1 MEHKKI
7 ELKPCPFCGMQ
18 AKIKVNPSTLHA
30 TVICEKCSVTM
41 KKNYKGSKKIEEVLI
56 ELMANDWNRRT
67 DDGLQGSD

>member
-7 ELKPCPFCGMQ
+7 ELKPCPFCGEQ

-41 KKNYKGSKKIEEVLI
+41 KKITKEVK
-56 ELMANDWNRRT
+56 ESRKSYWN
-67 DDGLQGSD
+67 